1 MSIMMMKPRALCD
14 RRRRRTRTQA
24 SARWTS
30 PSRKTGILRPSKSSV
45 EISRNSVGRSVRE
58 RKREERRRGAGGV
71 VRASA
76 GEEDGGV
83 PTPALVASGVFG
95 CVAAPVV
102 IWSAYTL
109 ATTGEGL
116 PPGPSGALGA
126 LEGVSYL
133 VVVALVVW
141 SVYTKGKTG
150 GGLPA
155 GPVGLLGAAEGL
167 SYLALVA
174 AVGAFGFQLGIK

>member
-1 MSIMMMKPRALCD
+1 MKPRALCQ
-14 RRRRRTRTQA
+14 RRTQA
-24 SARWTS
+24 CVRRAMS
-30 PSRKTGILRPSKSSV
+30 PSTNIQRR
-45 EISRNSVGRSVRE
+45 SRNDVTNGRNAFAKKTRE
-58 RKREERRRGAGGV
+58 EEERRRSGV
-71 VRASA
+71 LLRASA
-76 GEEDGGV
+76 GEEDGEGL
-83 PTPALVASGVFG
+83 PTPALVVGGLFG

-126 LEGVSYL
+126 VEGVSYL

-167 SYLALVA
+167 SYLALLA